1 MSAPTREGR
10 WAGTPS
16 SLSLLPAPHPR
27 SGLET
32 ADIQT
37 ALGFFEQT
45 HPYCPCIYLSWMVMF
60 RGEQCIVY
68 KLCVCSLF
76 TVCGS
81 SDDKGVHNFS
91 DETEVDITD
100 EGK

>member
-1 MSAPTREGR
+1 
-10 WAGTPS
+10 
-16 SLSLLPAPHPR
+16 
-27 SGLET
+27 
-32 ADIQT
+32 
-37 ALGFFEQT
+37 
-45 HPYCPCIYLSWMVMF
+45 MVMF

-68 KLCVCSLF
+68 NLCVCSLF